1 MTATKIGNGTFCHP
15 KTVIGSNV
23 HSDVKTG
30 GAMAPL
36 PLFRILADQLTP
48 FQQGVTQ
55 ECSGGAAD
63 IKKRSPPSN
72 SQTEREEGSINLKPT
87 NFRTGDVCIMKT
99 SALG

>member
-48 FQQGVTQ
+48 FQQGGEGHIMPT
-55 ECSGGAAD
+55 SLLN
-63 IKKRSPPSN
+63 PPPPH
-72 SQTEREEGSINLKPT
+72 SI
-87 NFRTGDVCIMKT
+87 FRPP
-99 SALG
+99 